1 MASARALVEWIDAID
16 LKNPIA
22 LVVRHS
28 HRATLADYKQMVT
41 GGLTEL
47 GKRTSFELG
56 SRLPTKRS
64 GSVFTSFVPRCA
76 ETAECMRKGFTDAGG
91 SASAIESLDTL
102 FGPEYSEE
110 KVWENLQPDGRN
122 VTEFVNKWA
131 DGRLGDGIEPFDSFQ
146 SRLRTDIV
154 SRLTASRDSAMHIHV
169 THDLSLMSLKRSIL
183 RRPLTRVDR
192 EPYLGGIA
200 LARTGSGVSLFAGIT
215 GQSVNLK
222 VDPQK

>member
-1 MASARALVEWIDAID
+1 LSSARALVEWTGAID

-28 HRATLADYKQMVT
+28 HRATLADYKQMVSE
-41 GGLTEL
+41 GLTEL

-56 SRLPTKRS
+56 KRLQTERPA
-64 GSVFTSFVPRCA
+64 SVFTSFVPRCA
-76 ETAECMRKGFTDAGG
+76 ETAEYVSKGFADAGG
-91 SASAIESLDTL
+91 STSDIESLDTL

-122 VTEFVNKWA
+122 VTEFINKWA
-131 DGRLGDGIEPFDSFQ
+131 DGQLGDGIEPFDRFQ
-146 SRLRTDIV
+146 SRLRTDTV
-154 SRLTASRDSAMHIHV
+154 SRLLAAKDAVMHIHV

-200 LARTGSGVSLFAGIT
+200 LARGGSGVSLFAGVT